1 MRVVVALGGNA
12 LLRRHQPLTAD
23 NQRENVRIACEA
35 LAPIAAEHELVI
47 SHGNGPQVGLLAL
60 QGSAYGEVETYP
72 LDVLDA
78 QTEGMIGYL
87 IEQELGNL
95 LPAETPIAT
104 LLTMIEVDP
113 ADPAFDRPTKPIG
126 PVYSREQADRLAE
139 SKGWSFHPDG
149 DGVRRVVP
157 SPRPQ
162 RIIGLRP
169 IEWLIERGCVVICA
183 GGGGIP
189 TMHTDD
195 PVPAGRRLVGIE
207 GVIDKDHA
215 SARLAADIDA
225 DMLVIAT
232 DVDALV
238 PRLGRPEPASGDTGQ
253 PRRRSPSCSFPEGSM
268 GPKVQ
273 AACAFAQTPGR
284 TAAIGQLRDVG
295 AMLRGEA
302 GTIVSLDAAGV
313 GVHPARGV
321 EPRGRS

>member
-1 MRVVVALGGNA
+1 VRVVVALGGNA
-12 LLRRHQPLTAD
+12 LLRRHQPLTAE
-23 NQRENVRIACEA
+23 NQRENVRMACQA
-35 LAPIAAEHELVI
+35 LAPLVAEHELVI

-60 QGSAYGEVETYP
+60 QGSAYGAVETYP

-95 LPAETPIAT
+95 LPQQTPIAT
-104 LLTMIEVDP
+104 LLTMVEVDP
-113 ADPAFDRPTKPIG
+113 ADPAFERPTKPIG
-126 PVYSREQADRLAE
+126 PVYDREQAERLAH
-139 SKGWSFHPDG
+139 SKGWSFQPDG

-189 TMHTDD
+189 TMYTAD
-195 PVPAGRRLVGIE
+195 PAPAGRRLVGVE

-215 SARLAADIDA
+215 SARLAADVNADA
-225 DMLVIAT
+225 LVIAT
-232 DVDALV
+232 DVDAV
-238 PRLGRPEPASGDTGQ
+238 YQDWGGRDQRAVRRASPVALAGMT
-253 PRRRSPSCSFPEGSM
+253 FPEGSM

-273 AACAFAQTPGR
+273 AACEFAQTPGKF
-284 TAAIGQLRDVG
+284 AAIGQLADM
-295 AMLRGEA
+295 AALLRGEA
-302 GTIVSLDAAGV
+302 GTAVTLDAE
-313 GVHPARGV
+313 GV
-321 EPRGRS
+321 EYGEAARSSSRTR

>member
-12 LLRRHQPLTAD
+12 LLRRHQPLTAE

-95 LPAETPIAT
+95 LPSETPIAT
-104 LLTMIEVDP
+104 LLTMVEVDP
-113 ADPAFDRPTKPIG
+113 EDPAFEHPTKPIG
-126 PVYSREQADRLAE
+126 PVYDREQADMLTRE
-139 SKGWSFHPDG
+139 KDWSFRPDG

-189 TMHTDD
+189 TMYSND
-195 PVPAGRRLVGIE
+195 PSPAGRRLVGVE

-215 SARLAADIDA
+215 SARLAADINA
-225 DMLVIAT
+225 DTLVIAT
-232 DVDALV
+232 DVDAVYL
-238 PRLGRPEPASGDTGQ
+238 DWGQ
-253 PRRRSPSCSFPEGSM
+253 PGQRAVRRATPEALSELAFPEGSM

-273 AACAFAQTPGR
+273 AACAFAHSPGR
-284 TAAIGQLRDVG
+284 FAAIGQLADVG
-295 AMLRGEA
+295 ALLRGET
-302 GTIVSLDAAGV
+302 GTIVSLDAG
-313 GVHPARGV
+313 GV
-321 EPRGRS
+321 EFAPHPPASRSGVS